1 MRLFGLNADLGLGDS
16 WMFDGGVSYAA
27 PQLAARSRFNL
38 TAAEGDHAPGGWVLG
53 APDIVPGDTSTTAT
67 VAVGGYV
74 DGAID
79 TAGDHDWYVVTL
91 TAGQTY
97 TFSTM
102 FSTGL
107 GDSILTLRSASGA
120 LIVQN
125 DDANTS
131 NGLYLSEI
139 TYTAT
144 SSGTFY
150 LDVSGYQSDTG
161 TYYLSVTRPM
171 ADSVAGSTATTGT
184 VAIGG
189 SVNGT
194 LENTGDH
201 DWYAVTLTAGQ
212 TYLFTTSATGMAG
225 DIDTALFLRD
235 AAGSLLA
242 YNDDSNGTYSRIR
255 FTATTSGTY
264 YIDLGGWGDD
274 ASGGYRLQ
282 AEIAPPLSLYTNDQI
297 ATQLTHTYWGGSS
310 RHFNVQPG
318 GTITV
323 NLTQLTADGQFLARE
338 ALNLWSDV
346 LGVTFNE
353 VASGGQMQ
361 FDDNQDG
368 AFTSSSTSGGF
379 ITSATVNV
387 STAWL
392 TQSGTTLRS
401 YSFQTYVH
409 EIGHALGLGH
419 GGPYNSTA
427 NYGQDATYLNDAWA
441 TTIMSYFDQTENTYF
456 AGLGFSR
463 VYAQTPMV
471 ADIIA
476 ARNLYGGG
484 SSNTRLGD
492 TTYGFNNTS
501 GRAIYDAA
509 VGQTSIAVTVVDNG
523 GTDTLDYSGFA
534 SNQRLDL
541 NQESF
546 SNIGG
551 GVGNLS
557 IARGTIIE
565 NAMGGSGN
573 DVLIGNAANN
583 RLDGRGN
590 ADQMYGGAGNDTFV
604 ADFQA
609 DVVYENADEGT
620 DTVESSAGYY
630 LYANIENLILTGTAD
645 NFGVGNELD
654 NMLTGNAGLNLL
666 IGGLGND
673 QIHGGDARDSLFG
686 EDGNDQL
693 YGDAGVDYMVG
704 GTGHDL
710 LMGGDGADEMYG
722 QDGEDVMDGGISF
735 DTDILVGGAGNDQ
748 INGASGLGDYD
759 WLYGNGGDDIFTVDT
774 PADLV
779 FEQAGEGTDTVFAN
793 IQGAGFY
800 LYANIENLTLVG
812 DTPFGVG
819 NDLANILT
827 GSAAAN
833 WLLGGSGNDTLNG
846 KEGSDVLFGEAGS
859 DTFIFEQG
867 TGSDIVGDFTRG
879 QDKIDLSSYGL
890 TFTQLQ
896 GLFVQN
902 GNVGAIQMTNGDV
915 IVLHN
920 VTMSQLTA
928 SDFILG
934 ATAEPVKALPTMES
948 QPFVSADPLAAEAP
962 YNIEGIVGGGM
973 AHWAVAPDQGWL
985 LG

>member
-1 MRLFGLNADLGLGDS
+1 MRLFGLNADLGFGDS

-74 DGAID
+74 EGAID

-102 FSTGL
+102 FSTEL
-107 GDSILTLRSASGA
+107 GDSILTLRSSTGA

-139 TYTAT
+139 TYTPT
-144 SSGTFY
+144 SSGNFY

-212 TYLFTTSATGMAG
+212 TYLFTTSATGAAG

-235 AAGSLLA
+235 AVGSLLA

-368 AFTSSSTSGGF
+368 AFTSSSTSGGI

-419 GGPYNSTA
+419 GGPYNTTA

-456 AGLGFSR
+456 GGLGFSR

-484 SSNTRLGD
+484 ASNTRTGN
-492 TTYGFNNTS
+492 TTYGFNNNS
-501 GRAIYDAA
+501 GREIYSAA
-509 VGQTSIAVTVVDNG
+509 VGQTSIAVTIVDNG
-523 GTDTLDYSGFA
+523 GTDTLNYSGFA
-534 SNQRLDL
+534 SNQRIDL

-573 DVLIGNAANN
+573 DVLIGNAASN
-583 RLDGRGN
+583 RLDGG
-590 ADQMYGGAGNDTFV
+590 AGVDSMYGGAGDDTFV
-604 ADFQA
+604 VNQQTELVF
-609 DVVYENADEGT
+609 ENAGEGN
-620 DTVESSAGYY
+620 DRVESSSSFY
-630 LYANIENLILTGTAD
+630 LYANVENLTLTGAGD
-645 NFGVGNELD
+645 FFGVGNDLD
-654 NMLTGNAGLNLL
+654 NMIYGNDGQNLL

-673 QIHGGDARDSLFG
+673 TFYGGGARDSIFG
-686 EDGNDQL
+686 ESGNDWL
-693 YGDAGVDYMVG
+693 SGDAGIDYLVG
-704 GTGHDL
+704 GDGHDVIL
-710 LMGGDGADEMYG
+710 GGDGADEMYG
-722 QDGEDVMDGGISF
+722 QDGSDTLNGGNTF
-735 DTDILVGGAGNDQ
+735 DTDIMVGGAGSDYLYGN
-748 INGASGLGDYD
+748 SGLGDYD
-759 WLYGNGGDDIFTVDT
+759 LMYGNEDDDLYYVDT

-779 FEQAGEGTDTVFAN
+779 FEQAGEGIDWVIAD
-793 IQGAGFY
+793 IDGAGYY
-800 LYANIENLTLVG
+800 LYANIEKLTLQG
-812 DTPFGVG
+812 TTPFGVG
-819 NDLANILT
+819 NDLDNIMT
-827 GSAAAN
+827 GSDSAN
-833 WLLGGSGNDTLNG
+833 WLLGGLGDDTLNG
-846 KEGSDVLFGEAGS
+846 MLGDDVLFGEAGG

-920 VTMSQLTA
+920 VTMSQLEA

-934 ATAEPVKALPTMES
+934 ATAEPAKAAPTMEP
-948 QPFVSADPLAAEAP
+948 QPFVSANPLAADTP
-962 YNIEGIVGGGM
+962 YGVEGIVGGGL
-973 AHWAVAPDQGWL
+973 AHWDSAPNQGWL